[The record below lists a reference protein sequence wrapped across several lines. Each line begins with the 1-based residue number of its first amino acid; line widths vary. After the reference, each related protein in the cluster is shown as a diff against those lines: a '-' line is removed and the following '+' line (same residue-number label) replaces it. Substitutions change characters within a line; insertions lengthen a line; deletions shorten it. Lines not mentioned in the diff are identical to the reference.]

1 MHMPLALQALGFGQ
15 VAHGLKALFIPPF
28 LPEEAIGFLLVI
40 GFLFPYI
47 IVRLSICVYENISF
61 CHTSYTSLF
70 RASVTPDSW
79 VLA

>member
-1 MHMPLALQALGFGQ
+1 MHMPLALQALGLGQ
-15 VAHGLKALFIPPF
+15 VAQGLKALFIPPF
-28 LPEEAIGFLLVI
+28 LPEVIGFFFII

-47 IVRLSICVYENISF
+47 IVRLSIYVYENISF